1 MFRLKR
7 KYHILLAIT
16 GFTIIFFLFQFLFI
30 FDHNLTN
37 SHARRPNP
45 RFDSYSDNEN
55 NKLLSKIKNRIV
67 WPSTNQPTTR
77 KRLFKPTNR
86 AKKAQIQ
93 IPLDEFQRPHLIY
106 LLPFYHRNSF
116 SNFSIIYVN
125 EQSQEIKSDEAIK
138 PNSSRGYTDF
148 LNIESENR
156 VVDVNLLRTYD
167 FEFSKSPNSVKIR
180 GVDSNKISLYL
191 PNSNNEFQCLNSNV
205 SRNRFLIR
213 MDLVRIFRKN
223 R

>member
-7 KYHILLAIT
+7 KYHILLAII
-16 GFTIIFFLFQFLFI
+16 GFTVIFFLFQFLFI
-30 FDHNLTN
+30 FDHSLTN
-37 SHARRPNP
+37 SPARRLNP
-45 RFDSYSDNEN
+45 RFDSYVDNDN

-67 WPSTNQPTTR
+67 WPSTKQPTTP
-77 KRLFKPTNR
+77 KKAFKPTNR

-93 IPLDEFQRPHLIY
+93 IPLDEFYRPHLIY

-116 SNFSIIYVN
+116 FNFSIIYVN
-125 EQSQEIKSDEAIK
+125 EQNEQIK
-138 PNSSRGYTDF
+138 PDESRSPIKQNSSTDF

-167 FEFSKSPNSVKIR
+167 FEFSKAPDASLR
-180 GVDSNKISLYL
+180 GVNKDKMSLYL

-205 SRNRFLIR
+205 SS
-213 MDLVRIFRKN
+213 
-223 R
+223 